1 MKNLSRRKNIYIASC
16 SFGKDSIATIL
27 LALENK
33 LPLDVVVY
41 SEVMYDNTRGISGE
55 FPEHREWIHNTAI
68 PKLKQMGLEV
78 VVVRDTV
85 DFITN
90 FNKIRKKGK
99 RIGMKYGFPM
109 VGKCDIS
116 KLKLRPI
123 KNFLKQYKGKKIIQ
137 YIGIAADEPRRL
149 KRLDD
154 THISLLNKY
163 HYTEQMAMEKAK
175 EYGLL
180 SPVYNHIIR
189 TGCWFCPNCKLSE
202 QAYFKKNNKALW
214 DELVLLGDTPNLCK
228 PQFNMK
234 QTIRE
239 IDEAINKL
247 EQDDETL
254 L

>member
-1 MKNLSRRKNIYIASC
+1 MKDLSRRKNIYIASC

-33 LPLDVVVY
+33 QPLDMVVY

-55 FPEHREWIHNTAI
+55 FPEHMEWIHNTAI

-90 FNKIRKKGK
+90 FNKVRKKGK

-123 KNFLKQYKGKKIIQ
+123 KNFLK
-137 YIGIAADEPRRL
+137 
-149 KRLDD
+149 
-154 THISLLNKY
+154 
-163 HYTEQMAMEKAK
+163 
-175 EYGLL
+175 
-180 SPVYNHIIR
+180 
-189 TGCWFCPNCKLSE
+189 
-202 QAYFKKNNKALW
+202 
-214 DELVLLGDTPNLCK
+214 
-228 PQFNMK
+228 
-234 QTIRE
+234 
-239 IDEAINKL
+239 
-247 EQDDETL
+247 
-254 L
+254 

>member
-1 MKNLSRRKNIYIASC
+1 MKDLSRRKTIYIASC

-33 LPLDVVVY
+33 QPLDMVVY
-41 SEVMYDNTRGISGE
+41 SEVLYDNTRGISGE
-55 FPEHREWIHNTAI
+55 FPVRNTV
-68 PKLKQMGLEV
+68 E
-78 VVVRDTV
+78 
-85 DFITN
+85 FITN
-90 FNKIRKKGK
+90 FNEIRKQGK

-154 THISLLNKY
+154 THISLLDKY
-163 HYTEQMAMEKAK
+163 HYTEQMAKEKAK

-180 SPVYNHIIR
+180 SPVYNYIVR